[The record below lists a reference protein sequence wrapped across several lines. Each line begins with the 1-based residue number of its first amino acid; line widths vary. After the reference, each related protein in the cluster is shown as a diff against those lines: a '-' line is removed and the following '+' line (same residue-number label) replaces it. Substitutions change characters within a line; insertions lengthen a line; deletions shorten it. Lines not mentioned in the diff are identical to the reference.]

1 MMMHWSHPK
10 IFNLWLSKLM
20 KKKPKAGAGN
30 DDSFDEDNTVQFNE
44 ETRHLDQHNKSWKK
58 IQIRGTHKNSYKL

>member
-1 MMMHWSHPK
+1 
-10 IFNLWLSKLM
+10 M